1 MGQPNGWIESY
12 ISKVPGCAKAAE
24 RYPIACGG
32 WNVGDWRQ
40 GSRRDRTS
48 ASGRNVM

>member
-24 RYPIACGG
+24 RYPIEMSETGG
-32 WNVGDWRQ
+32 KEAG
-40 GSRRDRTS
+40 GT
-48 ASGRNVM
+48 GLPHLGGTL